1 MTFDV
6 ARAAFEGRRIA
17 WDPDSCTDPIA
28 RTVMS
33 DQNPFAL
40 KVAAYRDANKTALAE
55 HRSFAGSAVGQLD
68 RALAYIA
75 SLPQLSAQRAEATAG
90 EPGIDVR
97 PVPQPAIREAL
108 VNAIAHRDY
117 ETYTGSTIVNVTP
130 AGVEVISLGG
140 LYGSLKIN
148 DLINGANQPRN
159 IALAGLLERLGFVH
173 NLGNGIQQIMQAY
186 DDGIDA
192 PQLRVA
198 PASVAVIL
206 PLLRVEVPDA
216 GDGARTD
223 AGGNGNTGNGGATAA
238 TGRVATKYRF
248 PGMPQGRF
256 THRIDRGD
264 AVDQIELRAASP
276 WAVPLVRPYEAPLVA
291 AAAKPITAPDLQ
303 PDSGRLNRS
312 ELEPLVLAFMIERG
326 LPLRRIEIQEPLNL
340 SKSQANYALRGLT
353 EAGKVRRIGH
363 SRATR
368 YLAVAAG

>member
-1 MTFDV
+1 M
-6 ARAAFEGRRIA
+6 
-17 WDPDSCTDPIA
+17 
-28 RTVMS
+28 
-33 DQNPFAL
+33 
-40 KVAAYRDANKTALAE
+40 
-55 HRSFAGSAVGQLD
+55 
-68 RALAYIA
+68 
-75 SLPQLSAQRAEATAG
+75 
-90 EPGIDVR
+90 
-97 PVPQPAIREAL
+97 
-108 VNAIAHRDY
+108 
-117 ETYTGSTIVNVTP
+117 TP

-198 PASVAVIL
+198 TASVAVIL
-206 PLLRVEVPDA
+206 PLLRVELPPVV
-216 GDGARTD
+216 GGARTD
-223 AGGNGNTGNGGATAA
+223 ADADGNTGANGNGGAAAA

-248 PGMPQGRF
+248 PGMPLGRL
-256 THRIDRGD
+256 THRIDGGE
-264 AVDQIELRAASP
+264 AIDQLELRRPAPDVLLSVRSLSLTAAAS
-276 WAVPLVRPYEAPLVA
+276 A
-291 AAAKPITAPDLQ
+291 ARPITAPDLQ

-312 ELEPLVLAFMIERG
+312 ELEPLVLAFMIEKG
-326 LPLRRIEIQEPLNL
+326 LPLKRIEIQEPLNL

-368 YLAVAAG
+368 YLAVAAN